1 MTSPARTPRAMI
13 ATTMAVL
20 ALLVAGCGGDA
31 GASDPVAATPW
42 STNCDPI
49 EHPPV
54 QLGGHL
60 IGEAAPPADYSSIP
74 PSSGWHST
82 DVPVAGKVHDG
93 LTDPE
98 IVAAIEVGTVVVAV
112 APAVDATAAADL
124 VAQFPD
130 RLLVTTYEPSMPT
143 PVALVTW
150 GSVVR
155 CATLTTT
162 DVTTFVLTERVSPEA
177 H

>member
-1 MTSPARTPRAMI
+1 MTSTSRTPRARM

-20 ALLVAGCGGDA
+20 ALLVAGCGGGAGPSDA
-31 GASDPVAATPW
+31 VAATPW
-42 STNCDPI
+42 SANCDPI

-54 QLGGHL
+54 QVGGHL
-60 IGEAAPPADYSSIP
+60 IGDAAPPADYSSIP
-74 PSSGWHST
+74 PTSGWHST
-82 DVPVAGKVHDG
+82 DVPAAGEVHDG

-112 APAVDATAAADL
+112 APDVDATAAADL

-162 DVTTFVLTERVSPEA
+162 DATSFVLTERVSPDG